1 MTTIPSITFPSLSSA
16 DHLGVATLSISYYDL
31 GVTTGKMAAKI
42 LKGEADI
49 STMPVEYT
57 DATPK
62 YNASVCE
69 QLGITPLDGYE
80 AIDG

>member
-1 MTTIPSITFPSLSSA
+1 MFR
-16 DHLGVATLSISYYDL
+16 
-31 GVTTGKMAAKI
+31 GKKYKDNAKLI
-42 LKGEADI
+42 DRGI
-49 STMPVEYT
+49 RT

>member
-1 MTTIPSITFPSLSSA
+1 MVEYFRL
-16 DHLGVATLSISYYDL
+16 
-31 GVTTGKMAAKI
+31 AKI
-42 LKGEADI
+42 LKPQGIKGEADI